1 MSERI
6 HLEMKCTY
14 LVHLTHLGFL
24 CIIQSPLEFFVVGK
38 RGSEWETTA
47 CVWCTSPP
55 CMRMRVPA
63 QSCLTLC
70 NPTDCSPPG
79 SSVRGILQAGIL
91 KWVAIAF
98 SRGYFWPRDW
108 TLVFAEKTFHL
119 PLDWNILLYFMDAKN
134 STDNPPWSSVPI
146 VNICCIY
153 LPRVYSPLLLKNHF
167 LYYSE
172 SVCFDYDSQL
182 QW

>member
-47 CVWCTSPP
+47 YVLCTSPP
-55 CMRMRVPA
+55 CMHMCVPA

-70 NPTDCSPPG
+70 NPTDYSPPG

-91 KWVAIAF
+91 KWVAIPF
-98 SRGYFWPRDW
+98 SRGSSQPRWNPGLWRCRQVLYHRSHQEDRLIQR
-108 TLVFAEKTFHL
+108 TGLLMHFGDSPTFADFKE
-119 PLDWNILLYFMDAKN
+119 
-134 STDNPPWSSVPI
+134 
-146 VNICCIY
+146 
-153 LPRVYSPLLLKNHF
+153 
-167 LYYSE
+167 
-172 SVCFDYDSQL
+172 
-182 QW
+182 